1 MTGDVPMDGLPRLD
15 VGAMSTVHD
24 ARSEFEAE
32 CIRSVLEDAG
42 IASVVPP
49 SGQGVFGFPL
59 RAAGASVPV
68 RVLPEDL
75 SRARQVLAEARWAGK
90 SIDWDDADVGEVPA
104 EVRDELGRGER
115 HRRVRRI
122 VMAVG
127 RAVVA
132 VILLLMIAQGVWG
145 LIRSA
150 SRS

>member
-1 MTGDVPMDGLPRLD
+1 MTAPAHGDGRPRLD
-15 VGAMSTVHD
+15 VGAMSTVHE

-42 IASVVPP
+42 IASVIPP

-59 RAAGASVPV
+59 RAGGASVPV

-90 SIDWDDADVGEVPA
+90 SIDWDDADVGEVPS
-104 EVRDELGRGER
+104 EVRDELGQVGKQRR
-115 HRRVRRI
+115 IRRV

-127 RAVVA
+127 RAVLA
-132 VILLLMIAQGVWG
+132 AILLLMVAQGVWG
-145 LIRSA
+145 VIWVA
-150 SRS
+150 SGS